1 MSVSMCM
8 MKAIDIATAPRQRWK
23 AAIEQ
28 LPARC
33 QHPGQCGGGIGC
45 RQRIAD
51 YLRVQY
57 QAQALREQKQ
67 SRRAP

>member
-1 MSVSMCM
+1 MTVSMCL
-8 MKAIDIATAPRQRWK
+8 MKALDISTAPRQRWK
-23 AAIEQ
+23 SAIEQ
-28 LPARC
+28 LPAQC
-33 QHPGQCGGGIGC
+33 QHPDVCGGGIGC

-67 SRRAP
+67 GGRAR